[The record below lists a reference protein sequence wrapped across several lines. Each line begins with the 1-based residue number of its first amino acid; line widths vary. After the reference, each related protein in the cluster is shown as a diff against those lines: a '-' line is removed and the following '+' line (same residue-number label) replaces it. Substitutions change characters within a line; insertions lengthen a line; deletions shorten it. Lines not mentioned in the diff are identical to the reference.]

1 MGIISDIYRKKEIMK
16 SMRSKYDLSKL
27 VEIFMRKNKIIL
39 AILIATISSTMIS
52 CTTEKNLESTTTNEI
67 TEKVTTI
74 NNNYNDITNNSLS
87 IEESIAIIKST
98 LKSNYTN
105 ANTSVFY
112 NNTTDTINIVIEM
125 HSGYT
130 IDEWRNQIA
139 SSQEVKKAY
148 DDMIINTSKYYTT
161 LKNDFTSLMKDK
173 KGFDIMV
180 FSNNINI
187 DDKCLIY
194 IRHDDKVFSLYNS

>member
-1 MGIISDIYRKKEIMK
+1 
-16 SMRSKYDLSKL
+16 
-27 VEIFMRKNKIIL
+27 MRKNKIIL

-52 CTTEKNLESTTTNEI
+52 CTTEKNLESITTNEI
-67 TEKVTTI
+67 TEKATTI

-130 IDEWRNQIA
+130 IDEWRNKIA

-187 DDKCLIY
+187 DDKCLLY

>member
-1 MGIISDIYRKKEIMK
+1 
-16 SMRSKYDLSKL
+16 
-27 VEIFMRKNKIIL
+27 MRKNKIIL

-161 LKNDFTSLMKDK
+161 LKNDFASLMKDK
-173 KGFDIMV
+173 KGFDIMI

-187 DDKCLIY
+187 DDKCLLY

>member
-1 MGIISDIYRKKEIMK
+1 
-16 SMRSKYDLSKL
+16 
-27 VEIFMRKNKIIL
+27 MRKNKIIL

-74 NNNYNDITNNSLS
+74 NDNYNDITNNSLS
-87 IEESIAIIKST
+87 IEESITIIKST

-130 IDEWRNQIA
+130 IDEWRNKIA

-187 DDKCLIY
+187 DDKCLLY

>member
-1 MGIISDIYRKKEIMK
+1 
-16 SMRSKYDLSKL
+16 
-27 VEIFMRKNKIIL
+27 MRKNKIIL
-39 AILIATISSTMIS
+39 VILIATISSNIIS
-52 CTTEKNLESTTTNEI
+52 CTTEKKLESTTTNEI

-161 LKNDFTSLMKDK
+161 LKNDFASLMKDK

-187 DDKCLIY
+187 DDKCLLY

>member
-1 MGIISDIYRKKEIMK
+1 
-16 SMRSKYDLSKL
+16 
-27 VEIFMRKNKIIL
+27 MRKNKIIL
-39 AILIATISSTMIS
+39 AILIATISSNMIS
-52 CTTEKNLESTTTNEI
+52 CTTEKNLKSTTTNEI
-67 TEKVTTI
+67 IEKATTI

-187 DDKCLIY
+187 DNKYLLY

>member
-1 MGIISDIYRKKEIMK
+1 
-16 SMRSKYDLSKL
+16 
-27 VEIFMRKNKIIL
+27 MRKNKIIL
-39 AILIATISSTMIS
+39 AILIATISSTIIS

-74 NNNYNDITNNSLS
+74 NDNYNDITNNSLS

-187 DDKCLIY
+187 DDKCLLY

>member
-1 MGIISDIYRKKEIMK
+1 
-16 SMRSKYDLSKL
+16 
-27 VEIFMRKNKIIL
+27 MRKNKIIL

-67 TEKVTTI
+67 IKKATTI
-74 NNNYNDITNNSLS
+74 NNNYNNIKNNSLS

-130 IDEWRNQIA
+130 IDEWRNKIA

-148 DDMIINTSKYYTT
+148 NDMIINTSKYYTT

-187 DDKCLIY
+187 DDKCLLY
-194 IRHDDKVFSLYNS
+194 IRYDDKVFSLYNS

>member
-1 MGIISDIYRKKEIMK
+1 
-16 SMRSKYDLSKL
+16 
-27 VEIFMRKNKIIL
+27 MRKNKIIL

-130 IDEWRNQIA
+130 IDEWRNKIA
-139 SSQEVKKAY
+139 YSQEVKKAY
-148 DDMIINTSKYYTT
+148 DDMITNTSKYYTI

-187 DDKCLIY
+187 DDKCLLY

>member
-1 MGIISDIYRKKEIMK
+1 
-16 SMRSKYDLSKL
+16 
-27 VEIFMRKNKIIL
+27 MRKNKIIL

-52 CTTEKNLESTTTNEI
+52 CTTEKNLESITTNEI

-130 IDEWRNQIA
+130 IDEWRNKIA

-187 DDKCLIY
+187 DNKCLLY
-194 IRHDDKVFSLYNS
+194 IRHDDKIFSLYNS

>member
-1 MGIISDIYRKKEIMK
+1 
-16 SMRSKYDLSKL
+16 
-27 VEIFMRKNKIIL
+27 MRKNKIIL
-39 AILIATISSTMIS
+39 AILIATISSNMIS

-74 NNNYNDITNNSLS
+74 NDNYNDITNNSLS

-187 DDKCLIY
+187 DNKCLLY

>member
-1 MGIISDIYRKKEIMK
+1 
-16 SMRSKYDLSKL
+16 
-27 VEIFMRKNKIIL
+27 MRKNKIIL

-67 TEKVTTI
+67 TEKVSTI

-187 DDKCLIY
+187 DDKCLLY

>member
-1 MGIISDIYRKKEIMK
+1 
-16 SMRSKYDLSKL
+16 
-27 VEIFMRKNKIIL
+27 MRKNKIIL

-130 IDEWRNQIA
+130 IDEWRNKIA

-148 DDMIINTSKYYTT
+148 DDMIINTNKYYTI

-187 DDKCLIY
+187 DDKCLLY

>member
-1 MGIISDIYRKKEIMK
+1 
-16 SMRSKYDLSKL
+16 
-27 VEIFMRKNKIIL
+27 MRKNKIIL

-52 CTTEKNLESTTTNEI
+52 CTTEKNLEYTTTNEI

-139 SSQEVKKAY
+139 SSKEVKKAY

-161 LKNDFTSLMKDK
+161 LKNDFASLMKDK

-187 DDKCLIY
+187 DDKCLLY

>member
-1 MGIISDIYRKKEIMK
+1 
-16 SMRSKYDLSKL
+16 
-27 VEIFMRKNKIIL
+27 MRKNKIIL

-52 CTTEKNLESTTTNEI
+52 CTTEKNLESTTINEI
-67 TEKVTTI
+67 TEKATTI

-187 DDKCLIY
+187 DNKCLLY

>member
-1 MGIISDIYRKKEIMK
+1 
-16 SMRSKYDLSKL
+16 
-27 VEIFMRKNKIIL
+27 MRKNKIIL
-39 AILIATISSTMIS
+39 AILIATISSNMIS

-74 NNNYNDITNNSLS
+74 NNNYNDIKNNSLS

-125 HSGYT
+125 QSGYT

-187 DDKCLIY
+187 DDKCLLY

>member
-1 MGIISDIYRKKEIMK
+1 
-16 SMRSKYDLSKL
+16 
-27 VEIFMRKNKIIL
+27 MRKNKIIL

-52 CTTEKNLESTTTNEI
+52 CTTEKNLESTTTTEI
-67 TEKVTTI
+67 TEKATTI
-74 NNNYNDITNNSLS
+74 KNNYNDITNNSLS

-180 FSNNINI
+180 FSNNINT

>member
-1 MGIISDIYRKKEIMK
+1 MKKKNIA
-16 SMRSKYDLSKL
+16 SKL
-27 VEIFMRKNKIIL
+27 YNISKTIGKIASITRDIEVL
-39 AILIATISSTMIS
+39 TSGDSKKIA
-52 CTTEKNLESTTTNEI
+52 KRA
-67 TEKVTTI
+67 KI

-187 DDKCLIY
+187 DDKCLLY

>member
-1 MGIISDIYRKKEIMK
+1 
-16 SMRSKYDLSKL
+16 
-27 VEIFMRKNKIIL
+27 MRKNKIIL

-67 TEKVTTI
+67 TEKATTI
-74 NNNYNDITNNSLS
+74 NDNYNDITNNSLS

-130 IDEWRNQIA
+130 IDEWRNQIV

-187 DDKCLIY
+187 DDKCLLY

>member
-1 MGIISDIYRKKEIMK
+1 
-16 SMRSKYDLSKL
+16 
-27 VEIFMRKNKIIL
+27 MRKNKIIL

-67 TEKVTTI
+67 IEKATTI

-87 IEESIAIIKST
+87 IEESIDIIKST

>member
-1 MGIISDIYRKKEIMK
+1 
-16 SMRSKYDLSKL
+16 
-27 VEIFMRKNKIIL
+27 MRKNKIIL

-148 DDMIINTSKYYTT
+148 DDMIINTNKYYTI
-161 LKNDFTSLMKDK
+161 LKNDFAPLIKDK
-173 KGFDIMV
+173 KSFDIMV

-187 DDKCLIY
+187 DDKCLLY

>member
-1 MGIISDIYRKKEIMK
+1 
-16 SMRSKYDLSKL
+16 
-27 VEIFMRKNKIIL
+27 MRKNKIIL

-67 TEKVTTI
+67 IEKATTI

-130 IDEWRNQIA
+130 IDEWRNKIA

-148 DDMIINTSKYYTT
+148 DDMITNTNKYYTI
-161 LKNDFTSLMKDK
+161 LKNDFAPLIKDK
-173 KGFDIMV
+173 KGFDIMI

>member
-1 MGIISDIYRKKEIMK
+1 
-16 SMRSKYDLSKL
+16 
-27 VEIFMRKNKIIL
+27 MRKNKIIL

-173 KGFDIMV
+173 KGFDIMI

-187 DDKCLIY
+187 DNKCLLY

>member
-1 MGIISDIYRKKEIMK
+1 
-16 SMRSKYDLSKL
+16 
-27 VEIFMRKNKIIL
+27 MRKNKIIL
-39 AILIATISSTMIS
+39 AILIATISSNMIS

-148 DDMIINTSKYYTT
+148 DDMIINTNKYYTT

-187 DDKCLIY
+187 DDKCLLY

>member
-1 MGIISDIYRKKEIMK
+1 MKKKNIA
-16 SMRSKYDLSKL
+16 SKL
-27 VEIFMRKNKIIL
+27 YNVSKTIGKIASITRDIEVL
-39 AILIATISSTMIS
+39 TSGDSKKIA
-52 CTTEKNLESTTTNEI
+52 KRA
-67 TEKVTTI
+67 KI

-130 IDEWRNQIA
+130 IDEWRNKIA

-161 LKNDFTSLMKDK
+161 LKNDFASLMKDK

-187 DDKCLIY
+187 DDKCLLY

>member
-1 MGIISDIYRKKEIMK
+1 
-16 SMRSKYDLSKL
+16 
-27 VEIFMRKNKIIL
+27 MRKNKIIL
-39 AILIATISSTMIS
+39 AILTATISSTMIS

-130 IDEWRNQIA
+130 IDEWRNKIA

-187 DDKCLIY
+187 DNKCLLY

>member
-1 MGIISDIYRKKEIMK
+1 
-16 SMRSKYDLSKL
+16 
-27 VEIFMRKNKIIL
+27 MRKNKIIL

-130 IDEWRNQIA
+130 IDEWRNKIA

-148 DDMIINTSKYYTT
+148 DDMITNTNKYYTT

-187 DDKCLIY
+187 DDKCLLY

>member
-1 MGIISDIYRKKEIMK
+1 
-16 SMRSKYDLSKL
+16 
-27 VEIFMRKNKIIL
+27 MRKNKIIL
-39 AILIATISSTMIS
+39 AILIATISSNIIS

-130 IDEWRNQIA
+130 IDEWRNKIA

-187 DDKCLIY
+187 DDKCLLY

>member
-1 MGIISDIYRKKEIMK
+1 
-16 SMRSKYDLSKL
+16 
-27 VEIFMRKNKIIL
+27 MRKNKIIL

-74 NNNYNDITNNSLS
+74 NDNYNDITNNSLS

-161 LKNDFTSLMKDK
+161 LKNDFAPLMKDK
-173 KGFDIMV
+173 KGFDIMI

-187 DDKCLIY
+187 DDKCLLY